1 MTNGHLIAN
10 KLVYSHLTSI
20 FMCIHIWH
28 WFLSEWLYWI
38 CLYLILITKI
48 FTWNE
53 CVHKQNK
60 KMCSQN
66 LHEHHTIECALCD
79 VHLEKKKV
87 KLSYNN
93 ISIHL
98 GAENTEVYC
107 LKFIKR
113 TKTKTQIFS
122 TNEVSFKN
130 KGNSL
135 VSVIKVPQLE

>member
-1 MTNGHLIAN
+1 
-10 KLVYSHLTSI
+10 
-20 FMCIHIWH
+20 
-28 WFLSEWLYWI
+28 
-38 CLYLILITKI
+38 
-48 FTWNE
+48 
-53 CVHKQNK
+53 
-60 KMCSQN
+60 MCSQN

-98 GAENTEVYC
+98 GAENTEVYF
-107 LKFIKR
+107 LKFVK
-113 TKTKTQIFS
+113 KKKTQIFS

-135 VSVIKVPQLE
+135 VSVI

>member
-1 MTNGHLIAN
+1 MNVFTN
-10 KLVYSHLTSI
+10 K
-20 FMCIHIWH
+20 
-28 WFLSEWLYWI
+28 
-38 CLYLILITKI
+38 TKK
-48 FTWNE
+48 
-53 CVHKQNK
+53 CVHKICMNITQLNVH
-60 KMCSQN
+60 S
-66 LHEHHTIECALCD
+66 D

-87 KLSYNN
+87 KLYYNN

-107 LKFIKR
+107 LKFIKK

-135 VSVIKVPQLE
+135 VSVI

>member
-1 MTNGHLIAN
+1 
-10 KLVYSHLTSI
+10 
-20 FMCIHIWH
+20 
-28 WFLSEWLYWI
+28 
-38 CLYLILITKI
+38 
-48 FTWNE
+48 
-53 CVHKQNK
+53 
-60 KMCSQN
+60 MCSQN

-107 LKFIKR
+107 LKFIKKK

-130 KGNSL
+130 KGNFL
-135 VSVIKVPQLE
+135 VSVI